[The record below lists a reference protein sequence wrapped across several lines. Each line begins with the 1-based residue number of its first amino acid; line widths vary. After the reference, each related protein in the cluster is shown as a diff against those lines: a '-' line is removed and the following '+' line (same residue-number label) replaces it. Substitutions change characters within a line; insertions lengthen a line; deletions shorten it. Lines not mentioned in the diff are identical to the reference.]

1 MRLKGAVWSA
11 VCTYEFNYC
20 MCLLCFQVLWKS
32 YIDFEI
38 EQEEFGNTR
47 NLYKR
52 LLQRTQH
59 VKVRKK
65 CFTNLERFEFL
76 IKPTK
81 HLL

>member
-1 MRLKGAVWSA
+1 M
-11 VCTYEFNYC
+11 
-20 MCLLCFQVLWKS
+20 LWKS

-59 VKVRKK
+59 VKVRTASWLLKEK
-65 CFTNLERFEFL
+65 LSQLRSEFTLVLIFL
-76 IKPTK
+76 NQSTK
-81 HLL
+81 HLLL